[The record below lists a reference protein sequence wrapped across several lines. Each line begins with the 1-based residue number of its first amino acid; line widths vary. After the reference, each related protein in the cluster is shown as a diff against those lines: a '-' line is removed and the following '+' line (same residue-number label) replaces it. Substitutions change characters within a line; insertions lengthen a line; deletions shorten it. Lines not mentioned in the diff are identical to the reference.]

1 MVDPLGQHGSA
12 REVGDAGDAGDIGA
26 VSFDL
31 DGTLYDLD
39 RARRPLLWATF
50 PRWRTLRV
58 GRRVREELRGRSF
71 DSGEALL
78 QEEARIA
85 AERLDVDVDVARAHL
100 HRVFNVSLTTVLHK
114 VGPRAEAR
122 AVLEAIVA
130 RGLPIAVV
138 SDRGHVREKLTALGL
153 ADLPWAALVSA
164 DDTGVLKPA
173 AGLLTHTAG
182 LLGVPTSRLL
192 HVGDRDDADGAA
204 ARAAGARGL
213 IIAENTV
220 SPLSAVLMALG
231 LSSSTG
237 SPTR

>member
-1 MVDPLGQHGSA
+1 MADT
-12 REVGDAGDAGDIGA
+12 VGTNVTNDIGA

-31 DGTLYDLD
+31 DGTLYDLG

-58 GRRVREELRGRSF
+58 GRRVREELRGRTF

-85 AERLDVDVDVARAHL
+85 AERLDVDVDVARAQL
-100 HRVFNVSLTTVLHK
+100 HRLFNVALTTVLGR
-114 VGPRAEAR
+114 VGPRPEAR
-122 AVLEAIVA
+122 AVLEALVA

-138 SDRGHVREKLTALGL
+138 SDRGHVREKLVALGL

-173 AGLLTHTAG
+173 AGLLSHTAG
-182 LLGVPTSRLL
+182 LLGVPAARLL

-204 ARAAGARGL
+204 ARAAGARAL
-213 IIAENTV
+213 IISESTL
-220 SPLSAVLMALG
+220 SPLSAVLTTLG
-231 LSSSTG
+231 LS
-237 SPTR
+237 